1 METPSNSNR
10 LRPRFAHGVS
20 STYERPL
27 PFLGMTRNRI
37 MVTNFHGLRIRITRG
52 KQLFTEESTYNDS
65 NNSMNFILEM
75 IVNVLFKLARW
86 MLSINF
92 YYPEE
97 KDDFLQWSTIGED
110 LESWI
115 TKARFEM
122 KISLRLADTTRLILI
137 GFGRHQ
143 SSISLKA
150 LLRFR
155 MMIPFTTHTSS

>member
-1 METPSNSNR
+1 MTGEKLEPFTIS
-10 LRPRFAHGVS
+10 LRSWSV

-27 PFLGMTRNRI
+27 PFLRMTQNRI

-52 KQLFTEESTYNDS
+52 KQLFTEESAYNDS
-65 NNSMNFILEM
+65 NSSMNFILEM

-115 TKARFEM
+115 TKAHFEM
-122 KISLRLADTTRLILI
+122 KSVSDWSATTAS
-137 GFGRHQ
+137 F
-143 SSISLKA
+143 
-150 LLRFR
+150 
-155 MMIPFTTHTSS
+155 